1 MGGKEQSME
10 ARLAE
15 AGRRIDQVAE
25 RAHGAH
31 DEVGSRVGR
40 RVDALRAKEATAR
53 AKAREAAE
61 AEAKAWDEV
70 FVELDRELDEL
81 DIELAIAEAQLD
93 ADLAA
98 DQAAFEAAVQ
108 RQLDAYHAYV
118 EGLQA
123 RAAQAG
129 QTASDKLEA
138 TANSVRERRAAV
150 VARLNN
156 YRDASAQGAEAL
168 KAGVYQ
174 ALDDLD
180 RAAEVAWSNYAS
192 AGVKKG
198 S

>member
-1 MGGKEQSME
+1 ME

-25 RAHGAH
+25 RAQGAH
-31 DEVGSRVGR
+31 DDARMRVGR
-40 RVDALRAKEATAR
+40 RVDALRAKEAMVR

-61 AEAKAWDEV
+61 AEAQAWDEDLV
-70 FVELDRELDEL
+70 DLDRELDEL
-81 DIELAIAEAQLD
+81 DVELAIAEAQLEV
-93 ADLAA
+93 DLAA

-129 QTASDKLEA
+129 QTARGKLEA
-138 TANSVRERRAAV
+138 AVTSVRERRAAAA
-150 VARLNN
+150 ARLRS
-156 YRDASAQGAEAL
+156 YRDASAQGAETL

-180 RAAEVAWSNYAS
+180 RAAEVAWSNYTS
-192 AGVKKG
+192 AGAKKG